1 MIGGALISEG
11 GYGCIYHPDLIDNS
25 EKYVSKVQLK
35 NSFAYKNEIFISNTL
50 KNIKG
55 IKDFFG
61 LVETSHSIDIGKL
74 KDECSITKKYK
85 SNQFGLMKIE
95 YVGKYNYQE
104 YLLNLNKNPN
114 ALKNAF
120 LYWIETYKRLLK
132 GISILKDNN
141 LVHFDLKDNNIIFN
155 ETKKIPIII
164 DFGLSI
170 PLDNIMGNLENYFYV
185 YAPDY
190 YYWPLEVHYLN
201 FIINKS
207 SKPTNDDIEVMAN
220 LYVNGNTVLQE
231 NFSTSFQKKYENECL
246 TTLKTYQKMN
256 DVEVINYIL
265 KSATTWDNYSL
276 SILFLKYLKIFNP
289 SGFVKN
295 SFISYFTS
303 LLLKNIHPNPKK
315 RDEAEKT
322 LEKFEF
328 FFYDEK
334 INNTKNFLEILENLI
349 IIHEEIN
356 IALKKDMKELK
367 RVNRLIYTGSR

>member
-95 YVGKYNYQE
+95 YMGKYNYQE

-164 DFGLSI
+164 D
-170 PLDNIMGNLENYFYV
+170 
-185 YAPDY
+185 
-190 YYWPLEVHYLN
+190 
-201 FIINKS
+201 
-207 SKPTNDDIEVMAN
+207 
-220 LYVNGNTVLQE
+220 Q
-231 NFSTSFQKKYENECL
+231 
-246 TTLKTYQKMN
+246 TTP
-256 DVEVINYIL
+256 
-265 KSATTWDNYSL
+265 SAA
-276 SILFLKYLKIFNP
+276 
-289 SGFVKN
+289 V
-295 SFISYFTS
+295 
-303 LLLKNIHPNPKK
+303 
-315 RDEAEKT
+315 A
-322 LEKFEF
+322 
-328 FFYDEK
+328 
-334 INNTKNFLEILENLI
+334 
-349 IIHEEIN
+349 
-356 IALKKDMKELK
+356 
-367 RVNRLIYTGSR
+367 